1 VETGHLYMIK
11 KVNSNNIQ
19 DTPKEDWYHKLSIQV
34 SLNGLSFCVLDPQ
47 EQHIEI
53 SFAERFPKQL
63 TPFQLQKELKER
75 FREKG
80 IRKFKY
86 SEVLAIHDNLLFS
99 LVPQALF
106 EPEHLANYLK
116 YNARMLPTDHLEY
129 DTLSGLEIN
138 NVYVPYA
145 NVNNFLFDEFGEFE
159 FKHSGTVLLET
170 LFKLHGISSE
180 TIGYIHLTADQMDIA
195 VFGQKNL
202 LLFNSYT
209 TTSDTDFLYYL
220 LFSLEQLGVNP
231 EQFKLRLVGDITDK
245 DSRFQLASTYFE
257 NISILLPAST
267 AYGLEHSDSSIDFT
281 LINTL

>member
-1 VETGHLYMIK
+1 METGHLYMIK

-34 SLNGLSFCVLDPQ
+34 SLSGLSFCVLDPH
-47 EQHIEI
+47 EQVLEI
-53 SFAERFPKQL
+53 RFSERFPKPL
-63 TPFQLQKELKER
+63 TPFQLQQQLKER
-75 FREKG
+75 FLEKG
-80 IRKFKY
+80 ILNYQF

-106 EPEHLANYLK
+106 DPEYLANYLK

-129 DTLSGLEIN
+129 DTLSGLEVK
-138 NVYVPYA
+138 NVYVPYT
-145 NVNNFLFDEFGEFE
+145 NVNNYLFDQFGEFE

-170 LFKLHGISSE
+170 LFRLHGTSVE

-195 VFGQKNL
+195 IFEQKNL
-202 LLFNSYT
+202 LFYNSFT
-209 TTSDTDFLYYL
+209 ITSDTDFLYYL
-220 LFSLEQLGVNP
+220 LFSLEQLGENP
-231 EQFKLRLVGDITDK
+231 EQFKLRLVGDITEK

-257 NISILLPAST
+257 NISILLPGPTYTQDNS
-267 AYGLEHSDSSIDFT
+267 ESSIDFT